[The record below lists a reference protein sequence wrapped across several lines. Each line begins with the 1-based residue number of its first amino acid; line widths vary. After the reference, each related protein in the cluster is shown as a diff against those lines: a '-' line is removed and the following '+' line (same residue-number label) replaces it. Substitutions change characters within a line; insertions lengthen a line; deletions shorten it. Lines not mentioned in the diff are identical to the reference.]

1 VLWHSAPDFQL
12 RPNEP
17 IPLVDAGLSW
27 HVAYE
32 AASLPAVRAA
42 VNAEVGVTARPMEMQ
57 NADLR
62 ILNEA
67 DGLPRLPDIQYWLY
81 KNADEQKDFVLT
93 VFGAIENKKIPYV
106 AASAS
111 ELMDSNEESN

>member
-1 VLWHSAPDFQL
+1 MMQVCHGMLLMKQL
-12 RPNEP
+12 
-17 IPLVDAGLSW
+17 
-27 HVAYE
+27 
-32 AASLPAVRAA
+32 LPAVRAA

-81 KNADEQKDFVLT
+81 KNADEQKILF
-93 VFGAIENKKIPYV
+93 
-106 AASAS
+106 
-111 ELMDSNEESN
+111 

>member
-1 VLWHSAPDFQL
+1 FQL

-17 IPLVDAGLSW
+17 VPLVVMDETNPYRKLCTSALDDAGLSW

-81 KNADEQKDFVLT
+81 KNADE
-93 VFGAIENKKIPYV
+93 
-106 AASAS
+106 
-111 ELMDSNEESN
+111 